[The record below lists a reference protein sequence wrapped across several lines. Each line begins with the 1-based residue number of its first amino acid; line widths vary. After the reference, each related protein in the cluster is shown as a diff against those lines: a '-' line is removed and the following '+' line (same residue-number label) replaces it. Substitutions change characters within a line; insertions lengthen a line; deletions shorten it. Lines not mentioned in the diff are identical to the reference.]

1 MEIHQPFG
9 DNDTGYVTGT
19 GNPNE
24 IAYFTGAS
32 SIGSLAVATYPSL
45 TELSYLKGT
54 TSSIQTQFTGTV
66 KTDQTVGQ
74 TIGATGA
81 RLTKLWATDITV
93 TNAITGSVTGNA
105 GTVTNGVYTN
115 IANSMSLIN
124 PLTTLAESWI
134 GPSSTTGIYFKGGNV
149 GIGTTGPS
157 QMLTVGNN
165 NQFTVTSA
173 GALTASSLSSDGGLV
188 HSDGFG
194 TFFAN
199 SVRLQDGNNL
209 YWGSTPMIGAV
220 ANSYLSF
227 SVNSSEKMRVL
238 VNGNVGIGT
247 TSPTAYL
254 HLKAGVAGASSA
266 PLKFTSG
273 TLQTTAEVGAIEYDG
288 THYFATPTGTL
299 RERIPTGWNAG
310 GTATAGTTTTVTDAR
325 AKTTSTIFIQPTSA
339 GFAGLS
345 NYISTK
351 NNGSFV
357 ITTTIALGTETFDYL
372 VIN

>member
-1 MEIHQPFG
+1 M
-9 DNDTGYVTGT
+9 
-19 GNPNE
+19 
-24 IAYFTGAS
+24 
-32 SIGSLAVATYPSL
+32 AVATYPSL

-194 TFFAN
+194 TFFAS